1 MCMMC
6 MLMHNVG
13 HSEHSTQGV
22 PSTDFGSDN
31 RSLLTVL
38 KRRYALGEINTAQFE
53 EMKRV
58 LGLTDT
64 APTAV
69 SGPEHA
75 HQQ

>member
-1 MCMMC
+1 
-6 MLMHNVG
+6 LNIL
-13 HSEHSTQGV
+13 E
-22 PSTDFGSDN
+22 
-31 RSLLTVL
+31 
-38 KRRYALGEINTAQFE
+38 RRYALGEINTAQLL

-75 HQQ
+75 RR

>member
-1 MCMMC
+1 MMC
-6 MLMHNVG
+6 MLTHAVG
-13 HSEHSTQGV
+13 HSEHAPNVSQPAG
-22 PSTDFGSDN
+22 SATDRG
-31 RSLLTVL
+31 SLLNIL
-38 KRRYALGEINTAQFE
+38 ERRYALGEINTAQLL

-75 HQQ
+75 RR